1 MNIIEY
7 YQTIKKHIETKH
19 PDIRIQLEQ
28 TPLNENRPGIRI
40 SRKGEK
46 ASPLLWLDIY
56 HSSYENGKPLGETI
70 QDILR
75 DWKDILSQ
83 IPDIA
88 ETDINDWEK
97 AKNQIYLSLV
107 SQTLPLSGD
116 ILSRDYLDMKLII
129 RYRLVHTEQMI
140 QSFPVPRALARQH
153 WHIPEKE
160 IFRTAGQNTETFF
173 PPALFDMYRFLSRHN
188 NPGKHTGQKPEAENI
203 IHGTDPLPPALYILT
218 NQMTVNGAA
227 SICYKGLLT
236 GLYRRLGKPFY
247 AVPSSVHEM
256 FLYPEPEDESEKE
269 IFSPGKIKNLIYT
282 VNRSHVLP
290 KERLSDSLYY
300 YNGSELVIWETG
312 GDGNE

>member
-28 TPLNENRPGIRI
+28 TPPNENRPGIRI
-40 SRKGEK
+40 SQKGEK

-75 DWKDILSQ
+75 DREEALSQ
-83 IPDIA
+83 IPDIS

-97 AKNQIYLSLV
+97 AKSRIYLALV

-129 RYRLVHTEQMI
+129 RYRLAQTEQAI

-160 IFRTAGQNTETFF
+160 LFLTAGQNTETLF
-173 PPALFDMYRFLSRHN
+173 PPALFDIGEFLSRYS
-188 NPGKHTGQKPEAENI
+188 PDTHTGQKAEAENI
-203 IHGTDPLPPALYILT
+203 IHGTRPLPPALYILT
-218 NQMTVNGAA
+218 NHIGINGAA
-227 SICYKGLLT
+227 AICYKGLLT
-236 GLYRRLGKPFY
+236 GLYRRLGKLFY
-247 AVPSSVHEM
+247 VIPSSVHEM
-256 FLYPEPEDESEKE
+256 LLYPEPEDEEEKE
-269 IFSPGKIKNLIYT
+269 IFAPEKIENLIYA
-282 VNRSHVLP
+282 VNNNYVLP

-300 YNGSELVIWETG
+300 YNGTELARWETG
-312 GDGNE
+312 GGGNE

>member
-7 YQTIKKHIETKH
+7 YQTIKKHIETRH

-83 IPDIA
+83 IPDIS

-129 RYRLVHTEQMI
+129 RYRLVHTEQAI
-140 QSFPVPRALARQH
+140 QSFPVPRALARQ

-160 IFRTAGQNTETFF
+160 LFLTAGQNTETFF
-173 PPALFDMYRFLSRHN
+173 PPALFEMGKFLSCYN
-188 NPGKHTGQKPEAENI
+188 NPDTCTGQKPEAENI
-203 IHGTDPLPPALYILT
+203 IHETGPLPPALYILT
-218 NQMTVNGAA
+218 NQIAVNGAA
-227 SICYKGLLT
+227 SICCKGLLA
-236 GLYRRLGKPFY
+236 GLYKRLGRSFY
-247 AVPSSVHEM
+247 VVPSSVHEV
-256 FLYPEPEDESEKE
+256 FFYPAPENEKDKE
-269 IFSPGKIKNLIYT
+269 TFSPQKIKNLIYIM
-282 VNRSHVLP
+282 NHSYVLP

-300 YNGSELVIWETG
+300 YNGNELVIWETG
-312 GDGNE
+312 GDGHE